1 MDGEEVPGYQPDDG
15 FEQDTREPLL
25 DLTGARSSS
34 KELWLIQWPP
44 HDVLFPSSSPAFL
57 PSFSWFN
64 QYGFG
69 YNLQLPDI
77 HGKEVC
83 ITFDRNGSSGSFE
96 DLSGKKYDIVGTDVE
111 RDAAVFM
118 SSVSETEIVGNIS
131 HRISL
136 VHFPDPKE
144 IEQRVAEKTSKRL
157 YQMTSSKNNSSHHS
171 SGVTGSSRLK
181 NSTSSRGPAA
191 STHTSREGPSA
202 SKRRHVQK
210 SPGSKG
216 GPSLDSK
223 RRQSSSNYISGTS
236 ER

>member
-1 MDGEEVPGYQPDDG
+1 MDGEEEVPAYQPDDG

-44 HDVLFPSSSPAFL
+44 HD
-57 PSFSWFN
+57 
-64 QYGFG
+64 
-69 YNLQLPDI
+69 LPDI

-83 ITFDRNGSSGSFE
+83 ITFDRNVSSGSFE

-131 HRISL
+131 HRVSL

-144 IEQRVAEKTSKRL
+144 IEQRVAEKKSKML

-223 RRQSSSNYISGTS
+223 CRQSSSNYISGTS

>member
-44 HDVLFPSSSPAFL
+44 HD
-57 PSFSWFN
+57 
-64 QYGFG
+64 
-69 YNLQLPDI
+69 LPDI